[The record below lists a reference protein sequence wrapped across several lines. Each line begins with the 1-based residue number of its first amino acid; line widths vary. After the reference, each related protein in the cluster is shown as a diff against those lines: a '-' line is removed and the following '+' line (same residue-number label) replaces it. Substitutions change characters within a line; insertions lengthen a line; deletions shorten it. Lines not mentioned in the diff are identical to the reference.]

1 MSSRQYHWHFEVTR
15 ECFSLS
21 AGSPGS
27 QVWECSHSQRS
38 SFDLSK
44 LLSHFLPS
52 ARCRSWGVS
61 SSCAKLK
68 PTGSAAMKTKRQAKR
83 RNRLVRF
90 SAKGV
95 LAIMS
100 FSHHEVA
107 ACVTPSHKFSLLP
120 LGYAIDLKQQICVVL
135 PAQAVPTSRIEFCRQ
150 VAAWLT
156 GDSEPRMLSARKPES
171 ETPTGRRTELR
182 LKRARPEVRCV
193 DVARVRELAAI
204 RIRRK
209 IGGRRG
215 APRNAQGKAHT
226 G

>member
-1 MSSRQYHWHFEVTR
+1 VFFFVGRIPRVTSLGMLAFAAVLFRPLEAVIAFLAVRPVPFLGCLIVLR
-15 ECFSLS
+15 E
-21 AGSPGS
+21 AKADG
-27 QVWECSHSQRS
+27 QCSHENE
-38 SFDLSK
+38 K
-44 LLSHFLPS
+44 
-52 ARCRSWGVS
+52 
-61 SSCAKLK
+61 
-68 PTGSAAMKTKRQAKR
+68 TGEEEESIGT
-83 RNRLVRF
+83 
-90 SAKGV
+90 KGV